1 MSTTR
6 PPGSLGMTAIP
17 EPTAESSQPVV
28 EVFWR
33 PGCPFCTALRID
45 LGRRGIAAQ
54 WRNIWQDPGARALVR
69 EINNGNET
77 VPTVRVGSVQLTNP
91 SGHEVAE
98 AVLGRHG
105 SVARRRRLS
114 GFGRRGPRA
123 G

>member
-1 MSTTR
+1 MSTTP
-6 PPGSLGMTAIP
+6 PPGSPHMSATP
-17 EPTAESSQPVV
+17 EPTAETSSPVA

-45 LGRRGIAAQ
+45 LGRRGITAQ
-54 WRNIWQDPGARALVR
+54 WRDIWQDQDARAIVR

-77 VPTVRVGSVQLTNP
+77 VPTVRVGTVHLTNP
-91 SGHEVAE
+91 SGREVAD
-98 AVLGRHG
+98 AVLGRDG

-114 GFGRRGPRA
+114 ALGRRGPQD